1 MNIERLSSGWLIFN
15 MIKLS
20 FLGDLMCLKAQNEAS
35 LKKFGKLDFNPQF
48 EFCKR
53 LYEESDFVIGN
64 LETPIN
70 PSRPTSQY
78 DIRFN
83 SAKEFLDAIQNA
95 GVDFVSL
102 ANNHVLDQDVA
113 GLDETIA
120 CLEEIGMQYSGAYKS
135 EHDSDSIF
143 LKEIKGVKFS
153 IVCSTFSTN
162 SQVNGIF
169 LAPNEQWRV
178 DLLNKQKKMLQH
190 WEPNPNAVLED
201 YIADEMS
208 IAAATNSKNKPFQ
221 ERLRD
226 KMEKAKNMSDV
237 LIAMPHVGGQYN
249 PHPGNYAKWAMNF
262 FKENGADVI
271 VAGHPHVPQKCV
283 REGDVFECYSLG
295 NYACTPFVGWYLPN
309 SFSEYGIV
317 LHTYFEEESKKLVKT
332 TFSIVKS
339 IVDEYGYTTIVPV
352 VDLYQQAS
360 TVEKERLQIDCEEII
375 SRLRGCNDN
384 RNEIVEEIDL

>member
-1 MNIERLSSGWLIFN
+1 
-15 MIKLS
+15 MIKIT

-35 LKKFGKLDFNPQF
+35 MRKFGKLDFNPQF
-48 EFCKR
+48 DSCKC
-53 LYEESDFVIGN
+53 LYKDSDYVIGN

-70 PSRPTSQY
+70 PSRPTSYY

-83 SAKEFLDAIQNA
+83 SAKEYLDAIQLG
-95 GVDFVSL
+95 GVKFVSL
-102 ANNHVLDQDVA
+102 ANNHVLDQGVE

-120 CLEEIGMQYSGAYKS
+120 CLEEIKMDYSGAYKS
-135 EHDSDSIF
+135 ERDSNSIF
-143 LKEIKGVKFS
+143 VKDIKGIKFS

-162 SQVNGIF
+162 SQVNGNF
-169 LAPNEQWRV
+169 LLPNEQWRV

-208 IAAATNSKNKPFQ
+208 IAASTNSKNKPFQ
-221 ERLRD
+221 ERLKK
-226 KMEKAKNMSDV
+226 KMEKAKSMSDI

-249 PHPGNYAKWAMNF
+249 PHPGNYAKWVMNF
-262 FKENGADVI
+262 FKENGADMI

-283 REGDVFECYSLG
+283 RDGEVLECYSLG
-295 NYACTPFVGWYLPN
+295 NFACTPFIGWYLPN

-317 LHTYFEEESKKLVKT
+317 LHTYFDEETKKLSKT
-332 TFSIVKS
+332 SFSIVKS
-339 IVDEYGYTTIVPV
+339 LVDENGYTTIVPV
-352 VDLYQQAS
+352 VDLYDNGS

-375 SRLRGCNDN
+375 SRVRGYNDN
-384 RNEIVEEIDL
+384 KNKICAEISL